1 MITIITGG
9 TGSIKLLRGLN
20 SIIKEEVN
28 IIVNVGD
35 NINLFGV
42 YICPDIDTTLY
53 GLSNKLDIERGWGIK
68 DDTFNFLE
76 SRRRISE
83 ESWFQVGDKD
93 LATHVRRTNLMEN
106 GLNLTEVTDIL
117 SKEFGIKHKIIP
129 ASNDRI
135 ETTIITDNREMHL
148 QEFWVKNKGKPE
160 ISDVIYNGID
170 NAKPAQNVIKS
181 IEEAD
186 KIIISPGN
194 PISSIGPTIC
204 IKQIRDALQRTN
216 TKKIVIS
223 PIMNNKPISGP
234 AGRMMKAK
242 GYEVSVMGVAEYYR
256 DVMTDIVIDRIDKE
270 SISEIEKIGK
280 VAHVSDI
287 MMNDRL
293 KEIQLAEEVMK
304 ISE

>member
-93 LATHVRRTNLMEN
+93 LATHVRRT
-106 GLNLTEVTDIL
+106 
-117 SKEFGIKHKIIP
+117 
-129 ASNDRI
+129 
-135 ETTIITDNREMHL
+135 
-148 QEFWVKNKGKPE
+148 
-160 ISDVIYNGID
+160 
-170 NAKPAQNVIKS
+170 
-181 IEEAD
+181 
-186 KIIISPGN
+186 
-194 PISSIGPTIC
+194 
-204 IKQIRDALQRTN
+204 
-216 TKKIVIS
+216 
-223 PIMNNKPISGP
+223 
-234 AGRMMKAK
+234 
-242 GYEVSVMGVAEYYR
+242 MG
-256 DVMTDIVIDRIDKE
+256 
-270 SISEIEKIGK
+270 
-280 VAHVSDI
+280 
-287 MMNDRL
+287 
-293 KEIQLAEEVMK
+293 
-304 ISE
+304 